1 MVVWVGFPFS
11 QVGDKAALS
20 SWFPHTFF
28 GASSVIHRRI
38 TEETPKKQR
47 RNSLFGAAEKATWC
61 GLGHAVIR

>member
-1 MVVWVGFPFS
+1 MG

-61 GLGHAVIR
+61 GLGHAVIC